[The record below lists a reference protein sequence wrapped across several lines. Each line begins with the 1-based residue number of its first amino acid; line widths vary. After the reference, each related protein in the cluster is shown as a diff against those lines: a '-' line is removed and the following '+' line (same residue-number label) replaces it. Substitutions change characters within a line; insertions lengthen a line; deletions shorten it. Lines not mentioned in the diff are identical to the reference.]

1 VIPAEKAWVGVDV
14 GKTHHWVCVLDTD
27 GKKMLSMKIANDQA
41 EISAVITRVSELARQ
56 IIWAIDIVGAPSALL
71 LALLCQAGQS
81 VRYASGRVVAT
92 MSTAY
97 TGEGKT
103 DAKDAYII
111 AETARLRRDL
121 TIIDHSTD
129 LIRNLGLLT
138 AHRADL
144 IADRVRM
151 INRLR
156 DVMTSVFLALEREF
170 DYSSSKGALVLLT
183 GYASPERLRHVGVT
197 RLAGWLRARRVR
209 GYADLAARAVS
220 AARSQQ
226 IVLCGQD
233 IAASII
239 AELATNVL
247 ALDQRVKDL
256 DTQIAA
262 TFDQHP
268 AVHPHHRTV
277 LDLMKPQAK
286 QAVTEMLACVLR
298 IRRTPHRRGQDE
310 TRDNPLP
317 QTTTRTRDLDTYAS
331 AAYHPRTRQAHRLTD
346 IGASTPSPSRCSGCS
361 RTRHSQPDRPS
372 APARYA
378 PSPTSR
384 RSPPTTSTG
393 TTTTACTACSTT
405 PHPKSSNSPTTL
417 TKPAHQPA
425 TPPTRRRHE
434 SQDGSHS
441 ERTTLLRP

>member
-156 DVMTSVFLALEREF
+156 DVMTSVFPALEREF

-268 AVHPHHRTV
+268 QAEIIQSMPGFGPILGATLLVAAGDLQAFPSAGHLAAAAGLVPVPNDSGRRTGNLHKPHRYSRPLRHVFYLSAQTSMMREGPNRDYYLKKRDHGRTHT
-277 LDLMKPQAK
+277 
-286 QAVTEMLACVLR
+286 QAVIALARRRIDVLWALLR
-298 IRRTPHRRGQDE
+298 DERT
-310 TRDNPLP
+310 
-317 QTTTRTRDLDTYAS
+317 YVS
-331 AAYHPRTRQAHRLTD
+331 
-346 IGASTPSPSRCSGCS
+346 
-361 RTRHSQPDRPS
+361 
-372 APARYA
+372 
-378 PSPTSR
+378 
-384 RSPPTTSTG
+384 
-393 TTTTACTACSTT
+393 
-405 PHPKSSNSPTTL
+405 
-417 TKPAHQPA
+417 
-425 TPPTRRRHE
+425 TPPTL
-434 SQDGSHS
+434 SKAA
-441 ERTTLLRP
+441 

>member
-1 VIPAEKAWVGVDV
+1 MIPAEKAWVGVDV

-144 IADRVRM
+144 VADRVRM

-156 DVMTSVFLALEREF
+156 DVMTSVFPALEREF

-268 AVHPHHRTV
+268 QAEIIQSMPGFGPILGATLLVAAGDLRAFPSAGHLAAAAGLVPVPNDSGRRSGNLHKPHRYSRPLRHVFYLSAQTSMMREGPNRDYYLKKRDHGRTHT
-277 LDLMKPQAK
+277 
-286 QAVTEMLACVLR
+286 QAVIALARRRIDVLWALLR
-298 IRRTPHRRGQDE
+298 DERT
-310 TRDNPLP
+310 
-317 QTTTRTRDLDTYAS
+317 YVS
-331 AAYHPRTRQAHRLTD
+331 
-346 IGASTPSPSRCSGCS
+346 
-361 RTRHSQPDRPS
+361 
-372 APARYA
+372 
-378 PSPTSR
+378 
-384 RSPPTTSTG
+384 
-393 TTTTACTACSTT
+393 
-405 PHPKSSNSPTTL
+405 
-417 TKPAHQPA
+417 
-425 TPPTRRRHE
+425 TPPTL
-434 SQDGSHS
+434 SKAA
-441 ERTTLLRP
+441 